1 MAISNLPGVT
11 INGNAQIS
19 GNPNY
24 TNPSTVCLLAGV
36 DSDPTNGT
44 DTNFWKPLAWYSN
57 YAVDSYYGSQF
68 NSNGS
73 LNSALSL
80 GAFYAFQGGANT
92 VIIQPFYTGSDENTG
107 ITLETALS
115 QIQEKEGINLI
126 VPIGLTSNQLSTV
139 ASSMAQSN
147 SSGYKR
153 RGIFAVDNNSGT
165 DMSVSD
171 FSSLAQSLNTYEIML
186 LGNTQATSLNGITL
200 PPSMYACELA
210 GMSEFYGF
218 NTTLTN
224 KTVVGFANDNT
235 YSNSQLSTLIG
246 AGVACVSFHGG
257 ANVLIEAI
265 TTLQGKQLDF
275 SFAGVDNF
283 ISDSL
288 MTYYS
293 GYIGKSATTTVLL
306 GIKGAT
312 QSFLATQK
320 RNNLISSFSDISVI
334 QDPAIPTQVDVS
346 FTCTWLSPIYN
357 VTVNYTFNSSSTTS
371 TTQSNIQE

>member
-1 MAISNLPGVT
+1 MAQSNLPGVT
-11 INGNAQIS
+11 INGSAQIA

-24 TNPSTVCLLAGV
+24 TTPSTVCLLAGV

-44 DTNFWKPLAWYSN
+44 DPNFWQPLAWYSN
-57 YAVDSYYGSQF
+57 YAVSAYYGSQF
-68 NSNGS
+68 ASNGS

-92 VIIQPFYTGSDENTG
+92 VIIQPFYAGSDKDTG
-107 ITLETALS
+107 ITLETALN

-126 VPIGLTSNQLSTV
+126 VPIGLTSTQLSTV

-147 SSGYKR
+147 STGYKR

-165 DMSVSD
+165 EMSVSD
-171 FSSLAQSLNTYEIML
+171 YSSLAQSLNSYEIML
-186 LGNTQATSLNGITL
+186 LGNTQSVSLNGVTL

-210 GMSEFYGF
+210 GMSEFYDF
-218 NTTLTN
+218 NQTLTN
-224 KTVVGFANDNT
+224 KTVAGFAPDNT
-235 YSNSQLSTLIG
+235 YSISQLSTLIG

-265 TTLQGKQLDF
+265 TTVQAQQLDF

-288 MTYYS
+288 MTYYA
-293 GYIGKSATTTVLL
+293 GYIGKSATATVLL

-334 QDPAIPTQVDVS
+334 QDPSVPTQVDVS